1 MTIGR
6 PQIFESI
13 DMAEGGDPI
22 AEQNRLLEELAAE
35 LRGRVEAFDYD
46 TERQKYVDRLSQ
58 FAPQPDKF
66 DIFDLATSISQ
77 GLAAQQQGAG
87 PDSIGQGLAMGFN
100 LASADMRE
108 RDRLM
113 EQARQEIG
121 LQAAKLAMSDE
132 KEASDFLDKAL
143 FELAKQSG
151 TAGGAKDTADISNYN
166 FYQGLDDEGKETWNK
181 MKNQDPLALFALEE
195 AKRRGRSPGGVDLT
209 AGQKKVDEEFGKIM
223 ADYVL
228 KGGPQV
234 KSNLKNLE
242 EKIQILETGKL
253 NVSGPVI
260 GVLGDAAMGAFAPD
274 AASFISDIRDIV
286 FQSLR
291 EKLGAQ
297 FTEREGNRLVN
308 AAFNQYL
315 DESRNVARLQ
325 RLYDTIDQAARAKE
339 AAIAYYDEKGTLQ
352 GYEIPTLDFES
363 IMNNLVQESDFE
375 GMTDDEI
382 KEYFANASPEEQE
395 IILEMLRAREE
406 Q

>member
-1 MTIGR
+1 MTISR
-6 PQIFESI
+6 AQIDESI
-13 DMAEGGDPI
+13 DMQGGGDPI
-22 AEQNRLLEELAAE
+22 EEQNRLLEELAAE
-35 LRGRVEAFDYD
+35 LRGRVEGFDFD
-46 TERQKYVDRLSQ
+46 TTQQEYIDRLSQ

-132 KEASDFLDKAL
+132 KAASDFLDKAL
-143 FELAKQSG
+143 FEIAKQSG
-151 TAGGAKDTADISNYN
+151 TAGDAKDTADMSNFK
-166 FYQGLDDEGKETWNK
+166 FYQSLGDEEKKVWDK
-181 MKNQDPLALFALEE
+181 MKNQDPFALYRLEE
-195 AKRRGRSPGGVDLT
+195 QKRIGRSPGGLDLT
-209 AGQKKVDEEFGKIM
+209 PGQKKVDEKFGEIM
-223 ADYVL
+223 SDYVL
-228 KGGPQV
+228 KGGPQI
-234 KSNLKNLE
+234 KSNLKNLQ
-242 EKIQILETGKL
+242 EKIEILEAGEL
-253 NVSGPVI
+253 NVSGPAI
-260 GVLGDAAMGAFAPD
+260 GVLGDAAMGAIAPD

-315 DESRNVARLQ
+315 DESRNIARLQ
-325 RLYDTIDQAARAKE
+325 RLYDTIDQAARSKE
-339 AAIAYYDEKGTLQ
+339 AAIAYYEEKGTLK
-352 GYEIPTLDFES
+352 GYTIPPLDFET
-363 IMNNLVQESDFE
+363 IMDGLVQESDFE
-375 GMTDDEI
+375 GMTDDEL
-382 KEYFANASPEEQE
+382 KEYFVNASEDEQE
-395 IILEMLRAREE
+395 IILKMVEARGE

>member
-1 MTIGR
+1 MTISR
-6 PQIFESI
+6 AQIDESI
-13 DMAEGGDPI
+13 DMQGGGDPI
-22 AEQNRLLEELAAE
+22 EEQNRRMEELAAE
-35 LRGRVEAFDYD
+35 LRGRVEGFDFD
-46 TERQKYVDRLSQ
+46 TTQQEYVDRLSQ

-132 KEASDFLDKAL
+132 KAASDFLDKAL

-151 TAGGAKDTADISNYN
+151 TAAGTKDTADITNYE
-166 FYQGLDDEGKETWNK
+166 FFQSLSDEDKKTWNK
-181 MKNQDPLALFALEE
+181 MKNQDPYALFLLEE
-195 AKRRGRSPGGVDLT
+195 AKRKARAPGGLDLT
-209 AGQKKVDEEFGKIM
+209 PAQKKVDEEFGKITSE
-223 ADYVL
+223 YTL
-228 KGGPQV
+228 KGSAQI

-242 EKIQILETGKL
+242 EKIGILEAGEL
-253 NVSGPVI
+253 DVSGPVI
-260 GVLGDAAMGAFAPD
+260 GMMGDALMGAIRPD

-315 DESRNVARLQ
+315 DESRNIARLQ
-325 RLYDTIDQAARAKE
+325 RLYDTIDQAARAKQ
-339 AAIAYYDEKGTLQ
+339 AAIDYYNEKGTIA
-352 GYEIPTLDFES
+352 GYEAPVFTFSSLMDDIISNTDY
-363 IMNNLVQESDFE
+363 E
-375 GMTDDEI
+375 GMTDDELE
-382 KEYFANASPEEQE
+382 EYFDKADPREQE
-395 IILEMLRAREE
+395 YILEMLRERGSE
-406 Q
+406 

>member
-1 MTIGR
+1 MTISR
-6 PQIFESI
+6 AQIDESI
-13 DMAEGGDPI
+13 DMKLGGDPI
-22 AEQNRLLEELAAE
+22 AEQNRRMEELAAE
-35 LRGRVEAFDYD
+35 LRGRVEGFDFD
-46 TERQKYVDRLSQ
+46 TTQQEYVDRLSQ

-132 KEASDFLDKAL
+132 KAASDFLDKAL
-143 FELAKQSG
+143 FEIAKQSG
-151 TAGGAKDTADISNYN
+151 TAAGAKDTADISNYE
-166 FYQGLDDEGKETWNK
+166 FYTSLDEEGKKTWNK

-195 AKRRGRSPGGVDLT
+195 AKRRARSPGSLDLT
-209 AGQKKVDEEFGKIM
+209 VGQKEVDKEFGKIM

-228 KGGPQV
+228 KGGPQI

-242 EKIQILETGKL
+242 EKIEILEAGKL
-253 NVSGPVI
+253 NVSGPAI
-260 GVLGDAAMGAFAPD
+260 GVLGDAAMGAIAPD

-315 DESRNVARLQ
+315 DESRNVARLK
-325 RLYDTIDQAARAKE
+325 RLYDTIDQAARSKE
-339 AAIAYYDEKGTLQ
+339 AAIAYYEENGTLK
-352 GYEIPTLDFES
+352 GYTIPILDFES
-363 IMNNLVQESDFE
+363 LMSGLVQESDFE
-375 GMTDDEI
+375 GMTDEEL
-382 KEYFANASPEEQE
+382 KEYFANASSDEQE
-395 IILEMLRAREE
+395 IILEMVRAREE

>member
-1 MTIGR
+1 MTISR
-6 PQIFESI
+6 AQIDESI
-13 DMAEGGDPI
+13 DMKLGGDPI
-22 AEQNRLLEELAAE
+22 AEQNRRMEELAAE
-35 LRGRVEAFDYD
+35 LRGRVEGFDFD
-46 TERQKYVDRLSQ
+46 TTQQEYVDRLSQ

-132 KEASDFLDKAL
+132 KAASDFLDKAL
-143 FELAKQSG
+143 FEIAKQSG
-151 TAGGAKDTADISNYN
+151 TAAGAKDTADISNYE
-166 FYQGLDDEGKETWNK
+166 FYTSLDEEGKKTWNK

-195 AKRRGRSPGGVDLT
+195 AKRRARSPGSLDLT
-209 AGQKKVDEEFGKIM
+209 VGQKEVDKEFGKIM

-228 KGGPQV
+228 KGGPQI

-242 EKIQILETGKL
+242 EKIEILEAGKL
-253 NVSGPVI
+253 NVSGPAI
-260 GVLGDAAMGAFAPD
+260 GVLGDAAMGAIAPD

-315 DESRNVARLQ
+315 DESRNVARLK
-325 RLYDTIDQAARAKE
+325 RLYDTIDQAARSKE
-339 AAIAYYDEKGTLQ
+339 AAIAYYEENGTLK
-352 GYEIPTLDFES
+352 GYTIPILDFES
-363 IMNNLVQESDFE
+363 LISGLVQESDFE
-375 GMTDDEI
+375 GMTDEEL
-382 KEYFANASPEEQE
+382 KEYFANASSDEQE
-395 IILEMLRAREE
+395 IILEMVRAREE

>member
-1 MTIGR
+1 VTIGR
-6 PQIFESI
+6 AQIDESI
-13 DMAEGGDPI
+13 DMKLGGDPI
-22 AEQNRLLEELAAE
+22 AEQNKRMEELAAE
-35 LRGRVEAFDYD
+35 LRGRVEGFDFD
-46 TERQKYVDRLSQ
+46 TTQQEYVDRLSQ

-100 LASADMRE
+100 IASADMRE

-132 KEASDFLDKAL
+132 KAASDFLDKAL

-151 TAGGAKDTADISNYN
+151 TAAGAKDTADISNYE
-166 FYQGLDDEGKETWNK
+166 FYTSLDEEGKKTWNK

-195 AKRRGRSPGGVDLT
+195 AKRKARSPGSLDLT
-209 AGQKKVDEEFGKIM
+209 VGQKKVDEEFGKIM

-228 KGGPQV
+228 KGGPQI

-242 EKIQILETGKL
+242 EKIEILEAGDL
-253 NVSGPVI
+253 NVSGPAI

-315 DESRNVARLQ
+315 DESRNVARLK
-325 RLYDTIDQAARAKE
+325 RLYDTIDQAARSKE
-339 AAIAYYDEKGTLQ
+339 AAIAYYEEKGTLQ
-352 GYEIPTLDFES
+352 GYTVPTLDFQS
-363 IMNNLVQESDFE
+363 IMSGLVQESDFE
-375 GMTDDEI
+375 GMTDEEL
-382 KEYFANASPEEQE
+382 KEYFANASEDEQE
-395 IILEMLRAREE
+395 IILEMVRAREE

>member
-1 MTIGR
+1 VTIGR
-6 PQIFESI
+6 AQIDESI
-13 DMAEGGDPI
+13 DMQLGGDPV
-22 AEQNRLLEELAAE
+22 AEQNRRMEELAAE
-35 LRGRVEAFDYD
+35 LRGRVEGFDFD
-46 TERQKYVDRLSQ
+46 TTQQEYVDRLSQ

-100 LASADMRE
+100 IASADMRE

-132 KEASDFLDKAL
+132 KAASDFLDKAL

-151 TAGGAKDTADISNYN
+151 TAGAKDTADISNYN
-166 FYQGLDDEGKETWNK
+166 FYQSLSDEDKKTWNK
-181 MKNQDPLALFALEE
+181 MKNQDPLTLYLLEE
-195 AKRRGRSPGGVDLT
+195 AKRKGGAKGGLDLT
-209 AGQKKVDEEFGKIM
+209 PAQEEVDKQFAKI
-223 ADYVL
+223 ASDYTL
-228 KGGPQV
+228 KGSAQIE
-234 KSNLKNLE
+234 SNLKNLD
-242 EKIQILETGKL
+242 EKIGILEAGEL

-260 GVLGDAAMGAFAPD
+260 GTLGDAVMGALAPD

-315 DESRNVARLQ
+315 DESRNIARLQ
-325 RLYDTIDQAARAKE
+325 RLYDTIDQAARAKQ
-339 AAIAYYDEKGTLQ
+339 AAIDYYNEKGTIA
-352 GYEIPTLDFES
+352 GYEAPVFTFSSLMDDIISNTDY
-363 IMNNLVQESDFE
+363 E
-375 GMTDDEI
+375 GMTDDELE
-382 KEYFANASPEEQE
+382 EYFENADPREQE
-395 IILEMLRAREE
+395 FILEMLRERGSE
-406 Q
+406 